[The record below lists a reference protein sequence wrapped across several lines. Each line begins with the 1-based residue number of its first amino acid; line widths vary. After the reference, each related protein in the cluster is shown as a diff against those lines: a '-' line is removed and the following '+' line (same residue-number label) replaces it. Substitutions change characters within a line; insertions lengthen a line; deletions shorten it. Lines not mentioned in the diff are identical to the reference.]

1 MKNRIY
7 WFPII
12 GIIICS
18 LGWTWISFSFDPF
31 CETGAVANT
40 KRPFLLFF
48 SLAGLGCAAYFVA
61 IWRAIIQPQEFR
73 LKHILGV
80 AVLCRVLLIPSIPI
94 QEIDLY
100 RYLWDGYVVNQGI
113 NPYRYAPDQIKRAI
127 AESYSQVQSDTPPL
141 PGELARLDHQ
151 VHENSKPVASNPEI
165 ISLVTLCKEQPEV
178 HRILDIVHFS
188 ELPTVYPPVSQAVFA
203 LSVFTTPRDT
213 SRYVRL
219 VVLKT
224 WLMLFDIA
232 TILGILVLLKQLS
245 VPRSWAIVY
254 GWSPLVLKEYANS
267 GHLDTITIAFCMW
280 TLVMLI
286 RAVTA
291 GGHSDSQEQSKQ
303 RLIFPLLFSAILFAC
318 SIAGKLYPII
328 LTPVLLVFLYRRLGI
343 RFAGIW
349 LTTSVLASF
358 LFLSAWI
365 FADYRK
371 EQLSDQASQQQTES
385 TAGLQAFMTRWQ
397 INDWMFSA
405 VNENLLPDSQRR
417 SPVPWFVVIPNS
429 WRETL
434 TDSLKVNQ
442 DDSQKNSLS
451 VMNSFLIARAITLA
465 VWGLIVITLL
475 GSLWREPTSKRL
487 VHQIFLVLAWF
498 WLLAPTQN
506 PWYWTWALPFLLP
519 THRIAW
525 LGMSC
530 VLFAYYVRFPLL
542 YFETNGL
549 VPGTNMSGW
558 TLFSD
563 VVVWLEFAPLMLWI
577 LFYKKRAEKLLE

>member
-7 WFPII
+7 SVSII

-18 LGWTWISFSFDPF
+18 LGWTWISFSFDSF
-31 CETGAVANT
+31 RETGAVAIT
-40 KRPFLLFF
+40 KRPFILFF
-48 SLAGLGCAAYFVA
+48 SLAALGCAAYFVA

-80 AVLCRVLLIPSIPI
+80 AILCRVLLIPSIPI

-113 NPYRYAPDQIKRAI
+113 NPYRHAPDQIKRAI
-127 AESYSQVQSDTPPL
+127 AHSYYQAQSDAPPL
-141 PGELARLDHQ
+141 PGGLARLDD
-151 VHENSKPVASNPEI
+151 VKPVTPNPEI

-203 LSVFTTPRDT
+203 LSVFTTPRNT

-224 WLMLFDIA
+224 WLMLFDVA

-245 VPRSWAIVY
+245 IPRSWAIVY

-267 GHLDTITIAFCMW
+267 GHLDTITVAFSVW
-280 TLVMLI
+280 TVVMLI
-286 RAVTA
+286 KAVTL
-291 GGHSDSQEQSKQ
+291 GGNSHSQEQSKQ
-303 RLIFPLLFSAILFAC
+303 KPIFSLLFSAILFAC

-328 LTPVLLVFLYRRLGI
+328 LTPVLLIFLYKRVGI
-343 RFAGIW
+343 RWAGIW

-365 FADYRK
+365 FADYGQEPLS
-371 EQLSDQASQQQTES
+371 EQAAEQQTES

-397 INDWMFSA
+397 INDWMFSV

-417 SPVPWFVVIPNS
+417 SPVPWFVVTPNS
-429 WRETL
+429 WRETWA
-434 TDSLKVNQ
+434 DSLEVKE
-442 DDSQKNSLS
+442 DDSQKNILP
-451 VMNSFLIARAITLA
+451 VINSFLISRAITLA
-465 VWGLIVITLL
+465 VWGLIVIYLL

-558 TLFSD
+558 VLFSD
-563 VVVWLEFAPLMLWI
+563 VIVWLEFAPLMLWI

>member
-7 WFPII
+7 WVSII
-12 GIIICS
+12 GIIVCS
-18 LGWTWISFSFDPF
+18 LGWTWISFSFDSYR
-31 CETGAVANT
+31 ETGAVAIT
-40 KRPFLLFF
+40 KRPFILFF
-48 SLAGLGCAAYFVA
+48 SLAALGCAAYFVA

-73 LKHILGV
+73 IKHILGV
-80 AVLCRVLLIPSIPI
+80 AILCRVLLIPSIPI

-113 NPYRYAPDQIKRAI
+113 SPYRYAPEEIKRAI
-127 AESYSQVQSDTPPL
+127 AASYSPVQSEAPPL
-141 PGELARLDHQ
+141 PGELSRLNN
-151 VHENSKPVASNPEI
+151 VRPVTSNPEI

-178 HRILDIVHFS
+178 YRILDIVHFS

-203 LSVFTTPRDT
+203 LSVFTTPRNT

-245 VPRSWAIVY
+245 IPRSWAIVY

-267 GHLDTITIAFCMW
+267 GHLDTITVAFSVW
-280 TLVMLI
+280 TVVMLI
-286 RAVTA
+286 RAVTL
-291 GGHSDSQEQSKQ
+291 GGNSHSQEQSKQ
-303 RLIFPLLFSAILFAC
+303 KPIFPLLFSAILFAC

-328 LTPVLLVFLYRRLGI
+328 LTPVLLVFLYKRIGI
-343 RFAGIW
+343 RLTGIW
-349 LTTSVLASF
+349 LATSVLASF

-365 FADYRK
+365 FADYGQ
-371 EQLSDQASQQQTES
+371 EPLGEQASQQQTES

-397 INDWMFSA
+397 INDWMFSV
-405 VNENLLPDSQRR
+405 VNENLLPDSQRK
-417 SPVPWFVVIPNS
+417 SPVPWFVVTPNS

-434 TDSLKVNQ
+434 ADSLEVKE
-442 DDSQKNSLS
+442 DDSQKTSLL
-451 VMNSFLIARAITLA
+451 VINSFLVARAITLA
-465 VWGLIVITLL
+465 VWGLIVIYLL

-487 VHQIFLVLAWF
+487 VHHIFLVLAWF

-558 TLFSD
+558 VLFSD
-563 VVVWLEFAPLMLWI
+563 VIVWLEFAPLMLWV
-577 LFYKKRAEKLLE
+577 LFYKKQAENMFYTAND